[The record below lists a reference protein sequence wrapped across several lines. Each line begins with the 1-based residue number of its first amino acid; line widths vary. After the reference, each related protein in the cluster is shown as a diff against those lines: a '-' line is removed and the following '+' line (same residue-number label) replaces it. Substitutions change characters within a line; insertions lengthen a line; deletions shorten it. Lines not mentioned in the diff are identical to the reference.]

1 MLHRY
6 RNIPAVDVV
15 RHLLPDVVVFL
26 TALVTL
32 CVSAWVVTLHKR
44 KEGREE
50 GEEEGRGE
58 GGRRRGGS
66 ENVQDGAEQQQ
77 MENGGEGDTGQG
89 VGESGCG
96 EEVYVVLHHQWRC

>member
-1 MLHRY
+1 M
-6 RNIPAVDVV
+6 DVV

-32 CVSAWVVTLHKR
+32 CVSAWLVTLHKR
-44 KEGREE
+44 KEGQEE
-50 GEEEGRGE
+50 GEE

-77 MENGGEGDTGQG
+77 MENGGEGDTVTGQG
-89 VGESGCG
+89 VGEVGVVKRYMHHQCG
-96 EEVYVVLHHQWRC
+96 SVYVYK